1 MYNGYELNNSSG
13 TFAKIRW
20 ERESFRDLERTLEPS
35 DDNGGPILIKNTF
48 LNFSAS
54 PLYSVTGFI
63 PPSSL
68 AELSSLEASREVE
81 MKEI

>member
-20 ERESFRDLERTLEPS
+20 ERESFRDLQRVLEVS
-35 DDNGGPILIKNTF
+35 DDNGGLILIKNTF

-54 PLYSVTGFI
+54 PLHSVTGFI
-63 PPSSL
+63 SRSWFL
-68 AELSSLEASREVE
+68 VELSS
-81 MKEI
+81 

>member
-20 ERESFRDLERTLEPS
+20 ERESFRDLKRVLELS
-35 DDNGGPILIKNTF
+35 DDNGGLILIKNTF

-63 PPSSL
+63 SRSWFL
-68 AELSSLEASREVE
+68 VELSS
-81 MKEI
+81 

>member
-20 ERESFRDLERTLEPS
+20 ERESFRDLKRVLELS
-35 DDNGGPILIKNTF
+35 DDNGGLILIKNTF

-54 PLYSVTGFI
+54 PYILLLDLFLARGF
-63 PPSSL
+63 
-68 AELSSLEASREVE
+68 
-81 MKEI
+81 

>member
-20 ERESFRDLERTLEPS
+20 ERESFRDLKRALELS
-35 DDNGGPILIKNTF
+35 NDNGGPILIKNTF

-54 PLYSVTGFI
+54 PLHSVAGFI
-63 PPSSL
+63 SHSSFL
-68 AELSSLEASREVE
+68 REKLSS
-81 MKEI
+81 

>member
-1 MYNGYELNNSSG
+1 MGTNSI

-20 ERESFRDLERTLEPS
+20 ERESFRDLERTLELS
-35 DDNGGPILIKNTF
+35 DDYGVPILIKNTF

-63 PPSSL
+63 SRSWFL
-68 AELSSLEASREVE
+68 VELSS
-81 MKEI
+81 

>member
-1 MYNGYELNNSSG
+1 MTVRMYNGYELNNSLG

-20 ERESFRDLERTLEPS
+20 ARESFRDLKRALELS
-35 DDNGGPILIKNTF
+35 DDNGGLILIRNTF

-63 PPSSL
+63 PHSWFL
-68 AELSSLEASREVE
+68 VELSS
-81 MKEI
+81 